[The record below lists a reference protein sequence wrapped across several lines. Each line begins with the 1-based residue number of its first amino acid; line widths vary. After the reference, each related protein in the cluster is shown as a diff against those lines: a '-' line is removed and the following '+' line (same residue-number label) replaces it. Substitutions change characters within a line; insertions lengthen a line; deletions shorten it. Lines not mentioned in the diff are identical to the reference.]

1 MRRSDSLGTHG
12 CRIFP
17 SFTAFDVLWKN
28 GPATNGRVGNGTT
41 QLRVVIQRVGEARVR
56 VGGEVVGAIGL
67 GLVVLVGFA
76 PGDSEAQM
84 TWMADKLW
92 GLRVFADEEGRM
104 NRSAHDVGG
113 ALLIVSQFTLY
124 GDASRGRRPSFTGA
138 ARPEAASALY
148 DRFVE
153 LCRARG
159 EVAEGE
165 FRAMMD
171 VELTNDGPV
180 TLLLER

>member
-1 MRRSDSLGTHG
+1 M
-12 CRIFP
+12 
-17 SFTAFDVLWKN
+17 
-28 GPATNGRVGNGTT
+28 
-41 QLRVVIQRVGEARVR
+41 RVVIQRVSQARVR

-67 GLVVLVGFA
+67 GLVVLAGFA
-76 PGDSEAQM
+76 PDDSEATM

-92 GLRVFADEEGRM
+92 GLRLFADAEGRM
-104 NRSAHDVGG
+104 NRSARDVGG

-138 ARPEAASALY
+138 ARPDSARTLY

-153 LCRARG
+153 LCRKGG

-165 FRAMMD
+165 FGAMME
-171 VELTNDGPV
+171 VELVNDGPV
-180 TLLLER
+180 TLQLER

>member
-1 MRRSDSLGTHG
+1 MWKTGT
-12 CRIFP
+12 P
-17 SFTAFDVLWKN
+17 K
-28 GPATNGRVGNGTT
+28 TNRAVR
-41 QLRVVIQRVGEARVR
+41 LRVVIQRVSGARVR
-56 VGGEVVGAIGL
+56 VGDEVVGTIGL

-76 PGDSEAQM
+76 PDDSEAEM
-84 TWMADKLW
+84 IWMADKLW

-104 NRSAHDVGG
+104 NRSARDAGG

-124 GDASRGRRPSFTGA
+124 GDAARGRRPSFTGA
-138 ARPEAASALY
+138 ARPEAARTLY

-165 FRAMMD
+165 FGAMME